1 MEPIKQVDRFI
12 TFKRHKWV
20 RMFGN
25 EKAMVLPTALVF
37 MGVLAL
43 LGTTAFVTS
52 STEMKIGNNHKISE
66 QAFYVA
72 LAGGE
77 EARARL
83 AGYAANPVVDGSP
96 SQSGWRVYIGSLQ
109 EATDNGYNPSSSLHV
124 RYDCLA
130 ADFGYTVQIRHRSVA
145 AGNLLYW
152 GDNNGDGLFER
163 NTVAGKN
170 IYLVTSLSSVGG
182 SNKSVETEIAEIPPI
197 TVPAALYVEAAT
209 TIQGGSTYVIGVNSC
224 GGPDKAGL
232 VTTGGAGSV
241 TVIGGVNITGSGG
254 STPNIL
260 YNGTDMD
267 VGVIVGF
274 LKRFKDFS
282 YTVVSATHSPATVPG
297 PGDSWGTPTLG
308 ATLQDASSCA
318 CSNIV
323 NYDTSGTYVKL
334 SGGVS
339 GCGILL
345 IEGDLEIAGDF
356 AWYGP
361 VIVTGSVVFSGGGNR
376 NITGAMIVGGS
387 VVCDVSGGNSNIIY
401 CSAAIKDQTE
411 NRPLQL
417 LSWREDV

>member
-1 MEPIKQVDRFI
+1 MTSGENNIMRFNNSPWH
-12 TFKRHKWV
+12 KRV
-20 RMFGN
+20 RVLGN

-52 STEMKIGNNHKISE
+52 TTEMKIGNNHKVSE
-66 QAFYVA
+66 QAFYTA

-96 SQSGWRVYIGSLQ
+96 SQSGWRTYIGSLQ
-109 EATDNGYNPSSSLHV
+109 EATNNGYNPGSSLHG

-130 ADFGYTVQIRHRSVA
+130 AFGYTVQVKHLSNA
-145 AGNLLYW
+145 AGNLFYW

-163 NTVAGKN
+163 NTTTGKN

-197 TVPAALYVEAAT
+197 TVPAALYVKSAT
-209 TIQGGSTYVIGVNSC
+209 TIQGSSTYVIGLNGC
-224 GGPDKAGL
+224 GGTDKAGL
-232 VTTGGAGSV
+232 VTTGGSGSV
-241 TVIGGVNITGSGG
+241 TVVGGGNITGSGG
-254 STPNIL
+254 STPNIS

-267 VGVIVGF
+267 VGAVVGF
-274 LKRFKDFS
+274 FKRFEDFFYALAS
-282 YTVVSATHSPATVPG
+282 STHSAATVPG
-297 PGDSWGTPTLG
+297 PGDGWGTPTPG
-308 ATLQDASSCA
+308 ATLQDPSLCA

-323 NYDTSGTYVKL
+323 YYNTFGTYVKL

-345 IEGDLEIAGDF
+345 VEGDLEISGDF
-356 AWYGP
+356 FWYGP
-361 VIVTGSVVFSGGGNR
+361 VIVTGSVIFSGGGNR

-387 VVCDVSGGNSNIIY
+387 VVCDISGGNSNIVY
-401 CSAAIKDQTE
+401 CGDAIKNQTE